1 MTAFQ
6 ENYGPWALV
15 AGGALGI
22 GEAYSRYAAA
32 QGINVI
38 VLDREPAAL
47 DAIAARLPGEFGVEC
62 LPVQVDLSA
71 DEMLDHVIDA
81 VGDREVG
88 LLVYNAAIADVGPFY
103 KPNTGLDF
111 EKARIAV
118 NVSGPMLLTYH
129 FARPMLARR
138 AGGIVL
144 MSSGAGMQGAPYYS
158 AYSATKAYSIT
169 LGEALWHEFKPY
181 NVGVLAVAAGLT
193 LSTAAEGMK
202 HIDAEQLQTTEQV
215 VEEAMNALGTRP
227 LLIPGEYN
235 RTNHEKLNQLPL
247 EQQIAAIAD
256 HAVSNFLGG
265 KPPEQ
270 AID

>member
-1 MTAFQ
+1 MSDFQ
-6 ENYGPWALV
+6 KKYGPWALV

-22 GEAYSRYAAA
+22 GEAFSCYAAER
-32 QGINVI
+32 GLNVV
-38 VLDREPAAL
+38 VLDREQAAL
-47 DAIAARLPGEFGVEC
+47 DAIAARLPEEFGVEC

-71 DEMLDHVIDA
+71 SDMLDQVIDA

-88 LLVYNAAIADVGPFY
+88 LLVYNAAISDVGPFY

-138 AGGIVL
+138 AGGVIL
-144 MSSGAGMQGAPYYS
+144 MSSGSGLQGGPYYS
-158 AYSATKAYSIT
+158 AYSASKAYSIT

-193 LSTAAEGMK
+193 LSTAAVAMQ
-202 HIDAEQLQTTEQV
+202 HIDAEKLQTTEEV
-215 VEEAMNALGTRP
+215 VEEAMNVLGKQP

-235 RTNHEKLNQLPL
+235 RADREKLNQLPL

-256 HAVSNFLGG
+256 HAVTNFLGG

-270 AID
+270 ALD